1 MHSELQDM
9 EKALYLNILKNSTY
23 YKELFD
29 FERCKEYLTKTS
41 IIKISKT
48 LINFIQST
56 KYDKVSRILPIITSP
71 NIDKLEIFDTIKA
84 KIPEARLI
92 YVPSPPDFVGI
103 FYHVYNCVIE
113 ELGVKYLEEVSKS
126 IQAQNVKRT
135 RCVNGLINYF
145 HHKQKAKDNILDIE
159 NEVRAAENSLELI
172 QLITKFSNEVI
183 VLYFDDL
190 ELPYERFGGNTENKL
205 LESIKRLHR
214 DAQQLVIIL
223 VCSKNS
229 WAKILNLASESFS
242 SILGPEIEFYDT
254 SQLRIFVKKAMEE
267 YWIKNNISSPKNPYF
282 PFNEGLIDIFFEK
295 TKGNLRSFLKICIE
309 IIRKI
314 ILGEI
319 IE

>member
-1 MHSELQDM
+1 MHSELQNT

-29 FERCKEYLTKTS
+29 FERCKEYLTKIS
-41 IIKISKT
+41 IIKISKA

-71 NIDKLEIFDTIKA
+71 NIDKFEIFDTIKT

-92 YVPSPPDFVGI
+92 YVQSPPDFVGI
-103 FYHVYNCVIE
+103 FYHVYNCMIE
-113 ELGVKYLEEVSKS
+113 ELGIQYLEEISKS
-126 IQAQNVKRT
+126 IQAQNIKRT

-145 HHKQKAKDNILDIE
+145 LNIQEANESILDFE
-159 NEVRAAENSLELI
+159 NEIRAAENSLELI
-172 QLITKFSNEVI
+172 QLITKFSNKVI

-190 ELPYERFGGNTENKL
+190 ELPYEKYGGKAESKL
-205 LESIKRLHR
+205 LESIKRLHH
-214 DAQQLVIIL
+214 DANQLVIIL

-229 WAKILNLASESFS
+229 WTKILNLAGESFN

-254 SQLRIFVKKAMEE
+254 SQLRIFVRKAMEE
-267 YWIKNNISSPKNPYF
+267 YWIKNSISPPKNPYF